1 MRRNGVLKYAFCVS
15 VLFTA
20 GACGDGG
27 TAQSANAGPND
38 APNPYHFDPGWAKTA
53 LGRNFGSTIGISP
66 DIDGT
71 SIYVFDR
78 CGGFGCSRSKIAPIQ
93 KFDANGNLV
102 AAIGVGLSN
111 YPHGFAVDDDGNLWT
126 TDATEEED
134 NGQGHTVRKLSP
146 SGDVLMTLGTPG
158 EAGSDNAHFNRPSAV
173 AIGLNGEIYV
183 GDGHGG
189 DSNARVMK
197 FDAEGN
203 FIKSWGQYGSGPGE
217 FDQPHAMVVDST
229 GRLFVGDRGNNRIQ
243 IFDAEGNFLEEWKQF
258 GRPSGLYLNDDD
270 ILYVADSQSDEML
283 NPGYEQGIRIGSTH
297 DGVVKEFI
305 HGPELA
311 GAAEGVA
318 ADSAGNV
325 YVGYTGGTD
334 FKRFVK

>member
-1 MRRNGVLKYAFCVS
+1 MRQAGNLKYALGILILLAV
-15 VLFTA
+15 
-20 GACGDGG
+20 GACGDSS
-27 TAQSANAGPND
+27 TAQGAGAGPND
-38 APNPYHFDPGWAKTA
+38 APNPYRLDPGWAKTA
-53 LGRNFGSTIGISP
+53 LGRNFGSTIGIAADP
-66 DIDGT
+66 DGM
-71 SIYVFDR
+71 SIWVYDR
-78 CGGFGCSRSKIAPIQ
+78 CGGFSCTESRIAPLQ
-93 KFDANGNLV
+93 KFDADGNLV
-102 AAIGVGLSN
+102 AAIGEGLTN
-111 YPHGFAVDDDGNLWT
+111 YPHGLAVDDEGNVWI
-126 TDATEEED
+126 TDATEEQD

-146 SGDVLMTLGTPG
+146 TGEVLMTLGTPG
-158 EAGSDNAHFNRPSAV
+158 VAGDGENTFNRPSSV